1 MALALCIPMSVV
13 LWELLRRRI
22 KNLREVKW
30 ALHSRATAWTKL
42 VCKGSALTI
51 KGNLYLGVMPSL
63 SQTCKGTGVWTQKER
78 KRERKIS
85 VPFQC
90 QEVHK
95 GEVPVATALL
105 TDCKTCHDFL
115 PCILSDG
122 FSPKVWSRGHGKNS
136 RSLTTVLRKTFL
148 SPLSHNSAHKL
159 TLLLLL
165 IFVLLPAAAAARQQ
179 GYCYNKMDSRVEDLQ
194 TGTEEHTRNPNVL
207 ASSAYST
214 GHRRSSLNA
223 CKGTSIPATT
233 LSAANTT
240 SAASPSCS
248 WFGCSTS
255 ISISSPSSRS
265 QVRWIRDTES
275 QTYTEEK
282 ASHLSNKNLQSRQQK
297 TYPNLL
303 YILWI
308 AAFAAAFFQNHGF
321 FIPRKRNNN
330 NNSFWNSERLCN
342 NIVSS
347 RELQLKGC
355 GVSSSPETVL
365 VLLLA
370 FLLSKSLSSS
380 TFFFFIILVV
390 REERCIIWRRSFILL
405 CSLLVCIIAAALLET
420 YIEEEDERKVAM
432 SIIEQNWRRETT
444 KRAFPTPQYYH
455 HHHHVDSRI
464 ANLLVS

>member
-1 MALALCIPMSVV
+1 MYPYVQEMSVM

-30 ALHSRATAWTKL
+30 ALHSRAIAWTKL

-78 KRERKIS
+78 KRERKIL

-95 GEVPVATALL
+95 GEVPLATVLL

-115 PCILSDG
+115 PCILLDG
-122 FSPKVWSRGHGKNS
+122 FSPKVWSRGHGKS
-136 RSLTTVLRKTFL
+136 SQSLTTVLHKTFL
-148 SPLSHNSAHKL
+148 SPLSHNSAHKQ

-165 IFVLLPAAAAARQQ
+165 LLIVLLLPAAAARQQ
-179 GYCYNKMDSRVEDLQ
+179 GYCNNKMDSRVEDLQ

-265 QVRWIRDTES
+265 QVRSIQRHREPDT
-275 QTYTEEK
+275 
-282 ASHLSNKNLQSRQQK
+282 H
-297 TYPNLL
+297 
-303 YILWI
+303 
-308 AAFAAAFFQNHGF
+308 
-321 FIPRKRNNN
+321 
-330 NNSFWNSERLCN
+330 
-342 NIVSS
+342 
-347 RELQLKGC
+347 
-355 GVSSSPETVL
+355 
-365 VLLLA
+365 
-370 FLLSKSLSSS
+370 
-380 TFFFFIILVV
+380 
-390 REERCIIWRRSFILL
+390 
-405 CSLLVCIIAAALLET
+405 
-420 YIEEEDERKVAM
+420 
-432 SIIEQNWRRETT
+432 RRESFTSL
-444 KRAFPTPQYYH
+444 KQKPSIKAAEDVP
-455 HHHHVDSRI
+455 
-464 ANLLVS
+464 

>member
-1 MALALCIPMSVV
+1 MYPYVQEVSVM

-30 ALHSRATAWTKL
+30 ALHSRAIAWTKL

-78 KRERKIS
+78 REIKIS

-95 GEVPVATALL
+95 GEVPLATALL

-122 FSPKVWSRGHGKNS
+122 FSPEVWSRGHGKSSQN
-136 RSLTTVLRKTFL
+136 LTTVLHKTFL
-148 SPLSHNSAHKL
+148 SPLSHNSAHKQ
-159 TLLLLL
+159 TLLLL
-165 IFVLLPAAAAARQQ
+165 IVLLPAAAAAARQQ
-179 GYCYNKMDSRVEDLQ
+179 GYCYNKMDSRVEDFQ

-265 QVRWIRDTES
+265 QVRSIQRHREPDT
-275 QTYTEEK
+275 
-282 ASHLSNKNLQSRQQK
+282 H
-297 TYPNLL
+297 
-303 YILWI
+303 
-308 AAFAAAFFQNHGF
+308 
-321 FIPRKRNNN
+321 
-330 NNSFWNSERLCN
+330 
-342 NIVSS
+342 
-347 RELQLKGC
+347 
-355 GVSSSPETVL
+355 
-365 VLLLA
+365 
-370 FLLSKSLSSS
+370 
-380 TFFFFIILVV
+380 
-390 REERCIIWRRSFILL
+390 
-405 CSLLVCIIAAALLET
+405 
-420 YIEEEDERKVAM
+420 
-432 SIIEQNWRRETT
+432 RRESFTSL
-444 KRAFPTPQYYH
+444 KQKPSIKAAEDVP
-455 HHHHVDSRI
+455 
-464 ANLLVS
+464 